1 MSKQVLIVIYILKY
15 SCFYEF
21 KYPNIFYQNI
31 QDLLERC
38 CTRSTSVFETA
49 WEAKAIA
56 VIGCISDTDVSIF
69 NKIGIKGL

>member
-1 MSKQVLIVIYILKY
+1 MFCYKIPIFS
-15 SCFYEF
+15 EF
-21 KYPNIFYQNI
+21 KYLNNLYPNI

-38 CTRSTSVFETA
+38 RTWSTSVFETA

-69 NKIGIKGL
+69 YEIGVK